1 MTAYVNDEQKKE
13 GAYGKAVKATLAATL
28 AAGMVP
34 AAAAFADEPAEAA
47 EGNDVEVLAATP
59 EQAWKAG
66 NFTAVDNNG
75 KTVVDKVKYDEFKT
89 VEFANDGKAHW
100 VVPTVASLAGDT
112 VSEDLKNKDL
122 YKVTYYKQA
131 NGAGAAVAEADFEKT
146 FSAKGDYSV
155 VVEGKADT
163 AYAGQKITINF
174 SVGSKSLKD
183 AKVYQVAE
191 DKKDVSDKT
200 FTYTGKAIKFD
211 GTDLNLEIGGEA
223 LEYGTDYTAEV
234 YPLNEGNKADAL
246 NAGTYLAKIAGVG
259 NYAGENITLKFDVE
273 AMDLA
278 SAAIKLELN
287 AADKVYVDAATVDG
301 VSILGDT
308 VIECTSRPDSW
319 YGNTQSVGEYVF
331 KISAKQDSKNV
342 KGSVSKT
349 EIVATNSVDVLYDGV
364 ALTDKTIDLAKKQSF
379 DLDKLVVTKKGE
391 PQTKLDP
398 KKDYAVEVY
407 DADGKKVDAA
417 SLKKAGKWTV
427 KVVVNAKA
435 TEYAYAGEASAK
447 VTVYSDTV
455 NTTNV
460 FFKQDGKVVDA
471 VEKDYDGADL
481 LKALSATVLDS
492 EGKALTAGTDYT
504 VVAQKKVDGKFI
516 DVDSIVDKGEYQL
529 VVKSDTYNVGNEVLK
544 ITVKEVVADTLRIA
558 PEFFLETDKV
568 SYTGEALV
576 PTVQYQ
582 AGTDKDGKAVWK
594 DLPADTYKL
603 SYKYDKDGK
612 APSEDVKEIKEVG
625 KYSVTVA
632 DAADDNFAVS
642 GTPKNNVFSVTAEKD
657 FVDVPNTEWYYQYV
671 KNANK
676 VGYMTGI
683 GGTKLFA
690 PNEATSRA
698 MAATVLSRMAGG
710 TIGNGT
716 GIFDNPFTDVTY
728 TGVEATDPWYA
739 TYVLWAADTRIVT
752 GYEQAD
758 GTAQFR
764 PEANVTRA
772 EFCVMMQRYAKA
784 IGKDVALEAGE
795 ADKILAKYDDG
806 AAVAD
811 WAKEAVA
818 WAVKNEIF
826 GGYSLL
832 NPAGDITR
840 AEMAKMTTE
849 FQAAP
854 LTK

>member
-34 AAAAFADEPAEAA
+34 AAAAFADEPAEATA

-447 VTVYSDTV
+447 VTVYNDTV
-455 NTTNV
+455 
-460 FFKQDGKVVDA
+460 
-471 VEKDYDGADL
+471 EHHERL
-481 LKALSATVLDS
+481 L
-492 EGKALTAGTDYT
+492 
-504 VVAQKKVDGKFI
+504 
-516 DVDSIVDKGEYQL
+516 
-529 VVKSDTYNVGNEVLK
+529 
-544 ITVKEVVADTLRIA
+544 
-558 PEFFLETDKV
+558 
-568 SYTGEALV
+568 
-576 PTVQYQ
+576 Q
-582 AGTDKDGKAVWK
+582 AGRQGC
-594 DLPADTYKL
+594 
-603 SYKYDKDGK
+603 
-612 APSEDVKEIKEVG
+612 
-625 KYSVTVA
+625 
-632 DAADDNFAVS
+632 
-642 GTPKNNVFSVTAEKD
+642 
-657 FVDVPNTEWYYQYV
+657 
-671 KNANK
+671 
-676 VGYMTGI
+676 
-683 GGTKLFA
+683 
-690 PNEATSRA
+690 R
-698 MAATVLSRMAGG
+698 R
-710 TIGNGT
+710 
-716 GIFDNPFTDVTY
+716 
-728 TGVEATDPWYA
+728 
-739 TYVLWAADTRIVT
+739 R
-752 GYEQAD
+752 
-758 GTAQFR
+758 
-764 PEANVTRA
+764 
-772 EFCVMMQRYAKA
+772 
-784 IGKDVALEAGE
+784 GE
-795 ADKILAKYDDG
+795 GL
-806 AAVAD
+806 
-811 WAKEAVA
+811 
-818 WAVKNEIF
+818 
-826 GGYSLL
+826 
-832 NPAGDITR
+832 R
-840 AEMAKMTTE
+840 RR
-849 FQAAP
+849 
-854 LTK
+854 